1 MADSVL
7 NNTRAITVAVSAEL
21 VWQQVSATLSS
32 PQTAELNAGAR
43 APTLQKWV
51 NVSTAEG
58 LAWIAF
64 LCWLDKSWWPALGG
78 MLAGVGML
86 LKYRY
91 AITAGL
97 ANGAPPTEDYQ

>member
-1 MADSVL
+1 MADGVL

-51 NVSTAEG
+51 NISTAEAV
-58 LAWIAF
+58 AWIVF
-64 LCWLDKSWWPALGG
+64 LCWLDKSLWPALGG
-78 MLAGVGML
+78 LLAGVGML

-91 AITAGL
+91 AIESGL
-97 ANGAPPTEDYQ
+97 ANNAPPTEDY